1 MVFLTTTITAINISD
16 DESFENFLNDDNH
29 SGWCRDNTSITTI
42 TGDQQDREIAFW
54 VEGVVVPA
62 VGGIGLCGVLS
73 VKIVIKIENLN
84 IQETCV
90 AFVCSA
96 RNSSERLFTS
106 S

>member
-1 MVFLTTTITAINISD
+1 MDHTYENLCD
-16 DESFENFLNDDNH
+16 DEFYENFLNDDNH

-73 VKIVIKIENLN
+73 VKIVMDIEKV
-84 IQETCV
+84 IIV
-90 AFVCSA
+90 FGR
-96 RNSSERLFTS
+96 RNKRNKYFF
-106 S
+106 